1 VGRLF
6 IAEKP
11 SVAKALAAELGRASR
26 SDGYLSCGED
36 IITWCFGHMLE
47 LASPDEYTSD
57 DVPRSKAGRKRWRV
71 DELPIIP
78 EKWKSH
84 PKEDARKQLKIM
96 GSLLKRAGV
105 TEVVH
110 AGDPDREGQLLVDE
124 VLAHFKNRKP
134 TRRYWVSAQD
144 PVTVRRGLASL
155 KNNSDY
161 QGWAAAARARA
172 RVDWLTGMNLSRAFT
187 LASER
192 SGAGA
197 LLTIGRVQTPTL
209 ALVVQRDHDIERF
222 VSVPFYMIEANFV
235 HAAGKFVG
243 TWQPGEDQA
252 GLDSEGRLLDQSVS
266 DAIVAKVQGNQGVVS
281 LFKQQKRLQP
291 HPLAF
296 SLADIT
302 LLGSKIYGLSAEM
315 TLKVCQSLYEKH
327 KLTSYPRT
335 DTGYLPESQFAD
347 APAVIASLR
356 TMHTGLQDVI
366 DGADTTIRSRAW
378 NDKQVTAH
386 HGIIPTQHTCSLSAL
401 TDTERKLY
409 DLIVRRYIAQFY
421 PEHQFM
427 ATTIEVMIKAER
439 FRSYGKRILVEGW
452 RSVLSSGHSD
462 KEQALPAVALKDTVK
477 CEKVTRRDAKTK
489 PPARFSEGTL
499 IQAMANIHRYIVDPG
514 QKKVLR
520 EGDGIGTS
528 ATRAS
533 IISELK
539 RRTYLEASGK
549 HIISTTLGR
558 SLCAAL
564 PDVLKSAVS
573 TAVNERSLKE
583 IETGAPGFDSFLQS
597 HESFIRNQV
606 TSVNASSITVEG
618 AEHQKTGKKHG
629 KKTVSKTG
637 KRRSPTVS
645 KHQCKACSKGLVR
658 RPSVRTKGEW
668 WWGCSGYPA
677 CKNTYQD
684 KAGKPAL

>member
-11 SVAKALAAELGRASR
+11 SVARAIAAELGKVSR
-26 SDGYLSCGED
+26 SDGYLSCGND

-78 EKWKSH
+78 VTWKSH

-96 GSLLKRAGV
+96 GSLLKRTDL

-110 AGDPDREGQLLVDE
+110 AGDPDREGQFLVDE
-124 VLAHFKNRKP
+124 VLAHFKNRKQ
-134 TRRYWVSAQD
+134 TKRYWVSAQD
-144 PVTVRRGLASL
+144 PVTVRRGLSSL
-155 KNNSDY
+155 KNNSQY

-209 ALVVQRDHDIERF
+209 ALVVQRDHDIDRF
-222 VSVPFYMIEANFV
+222 VSVPFYMLEATFIHKV
-235 HAAGKFVG
+235 GKFCG
-243 TWQPGEDQA
+243 IWQPGKDQA
-252 GLDSEGRLLDQSVS
+252 GLDSEGRLLDK
-266 DAIVAKVQGNQGVVS
+266 AIANALVAKVQGEQGVVS
-281 LFKQQKRLQP
+281 VFKQQKRSQP

-302 LLGSKIYGLSAEM
+302 LLGSKIYGLSAEL

-347 APAVIASLR
+347 APAVLASLR
-356 TMHTGLQDVI
+356 AMHSGLQDVI
-366 DGADTTIRSRAW
+366 DGADTSIKSRTW
-378 NDKQVTAH
+378 NEKKVTAH
-386 HGIIPTQHTCSLSAL
+386 HGIIPTQHKCSLSAL

-427 ATTIEVMIKAER
+427 ATTVEVLIKAER
-439 FRSYGKRILVEGW
+439 FSSYGKRILVEGW
-452 RSVLSSGHSD
+452 RTVLSSGHSD
-462 KEQALPAVALKDTVK
+462 KEQALPVVAIKDVVD
-477 CEKVTRRDAKTK
+477 CDNVTRRDAKTK

-499 IQAMANIHRYIVDPG
+499 IQAMANIHRYIVDPA

-539 RRTYLEASGK
+539 RRVYLEASGK

-558 SLCAAL
+558 SLCSAL
-564 PDVLKSAVS
+564 PEVLKSAVS

-583 IETGAPGFDSFLQS
+583 IETGAPKFDAFLRT
-597 HESFIRNQV
+597 HELFIKDQV
-606 TSVNASSITVEG
+606 GSVNRRSITVDGGEKQQPK
-618 AEHQKTGKKHG
+618 QKSKKR
-629 KKTVSKTG
+629 K
-637 KRRSPTVS
+637 SPAVS
-645 KHQCKACSKGLVR
+645 KHKCKACSKGLVR

-668 WWGCSGYPA
+668 WWGCSGYPE
-677 CKNTYQD
+677 CKKTYQD
-684 KAGKPAL
+684 KVGKPAF

>member
-1 VGRLF
+1 MGRLF

-11 SVAKALAAELGRASR
+11 SVAKVIAAELGKVSR
-26 SDGYLSCGED
+26 SDGYLSCGSD

-71 DELPIIP
+71 EELPIIP
-78 EKWKSH
+78 DKWKSH
-84 PKEDARKQLKIM
+84 PKEGARKQLKIM
-96 GSLLKRAGV
+96 GGLLKRV
-105 TEVVH
+105 ELTEVVH

-134 TRRYWVSAQD
+134 TQRYWVSAQD
-144 PVTVRRGLASL
+144 PVTVRRGLSSL
-155 KNNSDY
+155 KDNTQY

-209 ALVVQRDHDIERF
+209 ALVVQRDHDIDSF
-222 VSVPFYMIEANFV
+222 VSVPFYVLEGTFI
-235 HAAGKFVG
+235 HPKGKFCG
-243 TWQPGEDQA
+243 TWQPIDDQP
-252 GLDSEGRLLDQSVS
+252 GLDSEGRLLDKAVA
-266 DAIVAKVQGNQGVVS
+266 DAIAAKVQGKQGVVYI
-281 LFKQQKRLQP
+281 FKQQRRSQP

-302 LLGSKIYGLSAEM
+302 LLGSKIYGLSAEV

-347 APAVIASLR
+347 APTVLAALR
-356 TMHTGLQDVI
+356 SMHSGLHDVI
-366 DGADTTIRSRAW
+366 DGADTAIRSRTW

-386 HGIIPTQHTCSLSAL
+386 HGIIPTQHKCSLSAL
-401 TDTERKLY
+401 TDIERKLY

-439 FRSYGKRILVEGW
+439 FRSYGKRMLVEGW
-452 RSVLSSGHSD
+452 RTVLSSGHSD
-462 KEQALPAVALKDTVK
+462 KEQALPVVALKDVVD
-477 CEKVTRRDAKTK
+477 CDNVVRRDAKTK

-499 IQAMANIHRYIVDPG
+499 IQAMANIHRYIVDPT

-539 RRTYLEASGK
+539 RRAYLEESGK

-564 PDVLKSAVS
+564 PEVLKSAVS

-583 IETGAPGFDSFLQS
+583 IETGQPKFDAFVRT
-597 HESFIRNQV
+597 HELFIKDQV
-606 TSVNASSITVEG
+606 SSVNQSSISVEG
-618 AEHQKTGKKHG
+618 ADNQKLGQKPKKR
-629 KKTVSKTG
+629 K
-637 KRRSPTVS
+637 SPVVS
-645 KHQCKACSKGLVR
+645 KHKCKACSKGLVR
-658 RPSVRTKGEW
+658 RRSIKTKGQW
-668 WWGCSGYPA
+668 WWGCSGYPE

-684 KAGKPAL
+684 KAGKPVF

>member
-1 VGRLF
+1 MGRLF

-11 SVAKALAAELGRASR
+11 SVAKAIAAELGKASR
-26 SDGYLSCGED
+26 SDGYLCCGND
-36 IITWCFGHMLE
+36 VITWCFGHMLE

-78 EKWKSH
+78 DKWKSH
-84 PKEDARKQLKIM
+84 PKETARKQLKIM
-96 GSLLKRAGV
+96 GSLLKRADL

-144 PVTVRRGLASL
+144 PVTVRRGLSSL
-155 KNNSDY
+155 ENNSQY
-161 QGWAAAARARA
+161 QGWASAARARA
-172 RVDWLTGMNLSRAFT
+172 RADWLTGMNLSRAYT

-209 ALVVQRDHDIERF
+209 ALVVQRDQDIESF
-222 VSVPFYMIEANFV
+222 VSIPFYTLEATFIHKV
-235 HAAGKFVG
+235 GKFCG
-243 TWQPGEDQA
+243 TWQPADDQA
-252 GLDSEGRLLDQSVS
+252 GLDSEGRLLDKAVADS
-266 DAIVAKVQGNQGVVS
+266 IIAKVQGKQGVVS
-281 LFKQQKRLQP
+281 VFKQQRRSQP

-302 LLGSKIYGLSAEM
+302 LLGSRIYGFSAEE
-315 TLKVCQSLYEKH
+315 TLKACQSLYEKH

-347 APAVIASLR
+347 APTVLASLR
-356 TMHTGLQDVI
+356 SMHSGLQSAI
-366 DGADTTIRSRAW
+366 DGADTAILSRTW

-386 HGIIPTQHTCSLSAL
+386 HGIIPTQYKSSLSAL

-409 DLIVRRYIAQFY
+409 ELIVRRYIAQFY

-427 ATTIEVMIKAER
+427 ATTIEVLIKAER

-452 RSVLSSGHSD
+452 RTVLSSGHSD
-462 KEQALPAVALKDTVK
+462 KEQALPAVALKD
-477 CEKVTRRDAKTK
+477 KVDCDNVMRRDAKTK
-489 PPARFSEGTL
+489 PPARFNEGTL
-499 IQAMANIHRYIVDPG
+499 IQAMANIHRYIVEAA

-539 RRTYLEASGK
+539 RRTYLETSGK

-558 SLCAAL
+558 SLCSAL
-564 PDVLKSAVS
+564 PEVLKSAVS
-573 TAVNERSLKE
+573 TAVNERLLKE
-583 IETGAPGFDSFLQS
+583 IETGAPEFDAFLRA
-597 HESFIRNQV
+597 HETFIRGQV
-606 TSVNASSITVEG
+606 CSVNQSAIVVKG
-618 AEHQKTGKKHG
+618 AESQQSGKKP
-629 KKTVSKTG
+629 KKRQSLA
-637 KRRSPTVS
+637 VS
-645 KHQCKACSKGLVR
+645 KHKCNACSKGLVR
-658 RPSVRTKGEW
+658 RPSVKAKGDW
-668 WWGCSGYPA
+668 WWGCSGFPE
-677 CKNTYQD
+677 CKNTYRD
-684 KAGKPAL
+684 KAGKPVF